1 MASNRKR
8 GLKALAAD
16 TRGSVF
22 VEATLVL
29 PLVVIIL
36 AAIAE
41 WGLTLYQYHI
51 LSSANGAAVRQ
62 LIINRGFPNPYNNV
76 IDEFGTWAQN
86 LNVTSS
92 QVTVEIQNASN
103 VFTPCSTDAGC
114 TTLLDAAEGK
124 AARVTVDYPCEM
136 QFTPQIAS
144 PCPIQIRTIGL
155 IE

>member
-1 MASNRKR
+1 MTSRIKR
-8 GLKALAAD
+8 GMKTLAD
-16 TRGSVF
+16 DSRGSVF

-29 PLVVIIL
+29 PLLVIIL

-76 IDEFGTWAQN
+76 LDEFGTWAEN

-92 QVTVEIQNASN
+92 QVTVEVQNSSN
-103 VFTPCSTDAGC
+103 VFTPCTTDAGC

-124 AARVTVDYPCEM
+124 SARVTVEYACEM

-144 PCPIQIRTIGL
+144 LCPIQVRTIGL